1 MKYKYLFGIFF
12 IWIFICGFFFQVIFS
27 DAKEKAI
34 NELNS
39 RQLILAIQAQHG
51 IETFFNTTT
60 EFLKKVS
67 ESDHIIQLDD
77 RGKQELDLA
86 YKIDPG
92 GAILAIT
99 RVDVDGVISYTT
111 PDNPELIG
119 RDISSQ
125 KHIQEIFKTK
135 RPTASG
141 VFTAVQGYR
150 AIALHVPVIK
160 NNKFYGTLGVLID
173 FLSISKDYLENIKLG
188 QTGYAWMTSKEGI
201 ELFCP
206 IPGHIGKSVFE
217 NCKEFPTI
225 ISMANE
231 MVKGEQGKTVYLFD
245 MIRDERLKTIKKYAV
260 YQPIKILDSFWTIV
274 VASSEDE
281 LFAGLI
287 TFRNKLII
295 LFAFIL
301 LGSFYFS
308 YYGMKSWG
316 ILREEANRKLAEK
329 ALQESEYKLSIHLQ
343 NTSIGAISWDM
354 DFKIDEW
361 NPAAETI
368 FGYTKE
374 EVMGKHSAGLI
385 LPEDMRGFVDGIFQ
399 DLLSGKRGSNS
410 INENIT
416 KDGRRIICDWY
427 NTALKDADGKVI
439 GITALVNDI
448 TERMQ
453 TEEALRESEEKY
465 RTILESIE
473 DGYYE
478 VDMKGNFT
486 FLNDSMCKILGYSKD
501 ELTGLNNRRYM
512 DEENAK
518 EVFKTFNRVYKTGQ
532 PYKAIDWELIRK
544 DGSRC
549 YVETSVALK
558 RNSNGQPI
566 GFQGI
571 ARDISERKKVE
582 KEKILLENRLRQSQK
597 MESIGTLAGGI
608 AHDFNNVLF
617 PIVGYTEMLLEDVPE
632 DSPFKDSLN
641 NIYTSALRAKS
652 LVKQILTFS
661 RQDSNE
667 LMLMKVQPIIKEALK
682 LIRST
687 IPTTIDIKQD
697 INPDCGVIK
706 ADPTQIH
713 QIVMNLATN
722 AYHAMED
729 TGGELKVSLKEIEFG
744 ILDLINPD
752 MALGVYA

>member
-77 RGKQELDLA
+77 RCKQELDLA

-231 MVKGEQGKTVYLFD
+231 MVKGEQGKIF
-245 MIRDERLKTIKKYAV
+245 RDE
-260 YQPIKILDSFWTIV
+260 IL
-274 VASSEDE
+274 
-281 LFAGLI
+281 
-287 TFRNKLII
+287 
-295 LFAFIL
+295 
-301 LGSFYFS
+301 
-308 YYGMKSWG
+308 
-316 ILREEANRKLAEK
+316 
-329 ALQESEYKLSIHLQ
+329 
-343 NTSIGAISWDM
+343 
-354 DFKIDEW
+354 
-361 NPAAETI
+361 
-368 FGYTKE
+368 
-374 EVMGKHSAGLI
+374 
-385 LPEDMRGFVDGIFQ
+385 
-399 DLLSGKRGSNS
+399 
-410 INENIT
+410 
-416 KDGRRIICDWY
+416 
-427 NTALKDADGKVI
+427 
-439 GITALVNDI
+439 
-448 TERMQ
+448 
-453 TEEALRESEEKY
+453 
-465 RTILESIE
+465 
-473 DGYYE
+473 
-478 VDMKGNFT
+478 GNFT
-486 FLNDSMCKILGYSKD
+486 
-501 ELTGLNNRRYM
+501 
-512 DEENAK
+512 
-518 EVFKTFNRVYKTGQ
+518 
-532 PYKAIDWELIRK
+532 
-544 DGSRC
+544 
-549 YVETSVALK
+549 
-558 RNSNGQPI
+558 
-566 GFQGI
+566 
-571 ARDISERKKVE
+571 
-582 KEKILLENRLRQSQK
+582 
-597 MESIGTLAGGI
+597 
-608 AHDFNNVLF
+608 
-617 PIVGYTEMLLEDVPE
+617 
-632 DSPFKDSLN
+632 
-641 NIYTSALRAKS
+641 
-652 LVKQILTFS
+652 
-661 RQDSNE
+661 
-667 LMLMKVQPIIKEALK
+667 
-682 LIRST
+682 
-687 IPTTIDIKQD
+687 
-697 INPDCGVIK
+697 
-706 ADPTQIH
+706 
-713 QIVMNLATN
+713 
-722 AYHAMED
+722 
-729 TGGELKVSLKEIEFG
+729 
-744 ILDLINPD
+744 
-752 MALGVYA
+752 